1 MRTQKRTSLWRTRY
15 PVTERS
21 VYKPDQPVNKSAPKR
36 RLMGWIIK
44 VKIKWLTNMGGNFWD
59 LKYKQKFIHFVNF
72 SISYDR
78 WKYDLKSH
86 ELKWHR
92 YCDHKGFHIHVC
104 IFSDWKNCRG
114 EYLEEGSE
122 NFWCY
127 PSAWIFVTLEYVRTK
142 ICRFRT
148 YTSSSF
154 SLNHVAGSPCYLKKF
169 IQPWALHLC
178 GLRTFRYLVRY
189 PLVSQAAL
197 LL

>member
-1 MRTQKRTSLWRTRY
+1 M
-15 PVTERS
+15 ERS

-72 SISYDR
+72 GISYDR

-86 ELKWHR
+86 ELKWQM

-104 IFSDWKNCRG
+104 VFFWLKKLSWWVFRG
-114 EYLEEGSE
+114 G
-122 NFWCY
+122 FWCY

-142 ICRFRT
+142 ICRFMSVLHLHVEQFFIEPCSRVT
-148 YTSSSF
+148 LLLQKVYT
-154 SLNHVAGSPCYLKKF
+154 
-169 IQPWALHLC
+169 ALHLC